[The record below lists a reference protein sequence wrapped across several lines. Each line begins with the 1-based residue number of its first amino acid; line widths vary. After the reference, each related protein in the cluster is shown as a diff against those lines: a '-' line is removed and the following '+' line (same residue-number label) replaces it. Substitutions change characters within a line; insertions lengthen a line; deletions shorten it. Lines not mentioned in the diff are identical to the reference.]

1 MEKELVSGISSTES
15 ESKITLLGIPDTPGV
30 ASKIFSPLTESNIN
44 VDMIVQNITDDGKYT
59 NLTFT
64 VNNSEF
70 SKDASVSALV
80 TGEPFG
86 WKGGYVMNDTIVT
99 GAIRNRP
106 VITFTNNT
114 AATRTIDVAV
124 FIGG

>member
-1 MEKELVSGISSTES
+1 MPLVKKKISVAAGATSDQILAGTTYEYVDPGTR
-15 ESKITLLGIPDTPGV
+15 IVVAAAVDTAGTPT
-30 ASKIFSPLTESNIN
+30 ADTTM
-44 VDMIVQNITDDGKYT
+44 D
-59 NLTFT
+59 FT
-64 VNNSEF
+64 VNNAEF
-70 SKDASVSALV
+70 SKNASVSALV

-86 WKGGYVMNDTIVT
+86 WNGNYAMNDMVT
-99 GAIRNRP
+99 TGQVRNRP

>member
-1 MEKELVSGISSTES
+1 MPLVKKKLSVAAGATSDQVLSGTTYEYVDPGTRIVVAAAV
-15 ESKITLLGIPDTPGV
+15 DTAGT
-30 ASKIFSPLTESNIN
+30 AAADTIM
-44 VDMIVQNITDDGKYT
+44 D
-59 NLTFT
+59 FT
-64 VNNSEF
+64 VNNAEF
-70 SKDASVSALV
+70 SKNASVSTLV

-86 WKGGYVMNDTIVT
+86 WNGNYVMNDMVT
-99 GAIRNRP
+99 TGQVRNRP